1 MNSFLFLIIG
11 VPALEILIMIKIGQY
26 VGALNTVLLI
36 FFTAIVGVYYARIQG
51 MTTLRSAFQN
61 VYRNKVPIYEMLS
74 GASIAIAAFLLIIP
88 GFLTDVLGF
97 ALLIPLS
104 RRIILNLIIKKDIK
118 KNNENVIEAEIIE
131 DKKDEL

>member
-1 MNSFLFLIIG
+1 MNSFLFLIVGI
-11 VPALEILIMIKIGQY
+11 PALEILIMIKIGQY

-36 FFTAIVGVYYARIQG
+36 FLTAIIGVYYARIQG

-97 ALLIPLS
+97 ALLIPWS

>member
-36 FFTAIVGVYYARIQG
+36 FFTAIVGVYYARVQG
-51 MTTLRSAFQN
+51 INTLRSAFQN
-61 VYRNKVPIYEMLS
+61 VYKNKVPVYEMLS

-97 ALLIPLS
+97 ALLIPMSRKLILS
-104 RRIILNLIIKKDIK
+104 LIIKKDLK
-118 KNNENVIEAEIIE
+118 KNNEDIIEAEIIE

>member
-11 VPALEILIMIKIGQY
+11 LPALEILIMIKIGQY

-51 MTTLRSAFQN
+51 MATLRSAFQN
-61 VYRNKVPIYEMLS
+61 VYINRVPVYEMLS

-97 ALLIPLS
+97 ALLIPVSRKLVLS
-104 RRIILNLIIKKDIK
+104 LIIKKDIK
-118 KNNENVIEAEIIE
+118 KNNEDVIEAEIIE

>member
-1 MNSFLFLIIG
+1 MFDNKSGL
-11 VPALEILIMIKIGQY
+11 
-26 VGALNTVLLI
+26 
-36 FFTAIVGVYYARIQG
+36 AIVGVYYARIQG

>member
-36 FFTAIVGVYYARIQG
+36 FFTAVVGVYYGRIQG
-51 MTTLRSAFQN
+51 MSTLRSAFQN
-61 VYRNKVPIYEMLS
+61 VYINRVPVYEMLS

-97 ALLIPLS
+97 ALLIPVSRKLVLS
-104 RRIILNLIIKKDIK
+104 LIIKKDIK
-118 KNNENVIEAEIIE
+118 KNNEDVIEAEIIE

>member
-36 FFTAIVGVYYARIQG
+36 FFTAVVGVYFARIQG

-88 GFLTDVLGF
+88 GFITDVLGF

>member
-36 FFTAIVGVYYARIQG
+36 FFTAVVGVYCARIQG
-51 MTTLRSAFQN
+51 MTTLRSALQN

-88 GFLTDVLGF
+88 GFLTDILGF
-97 ALLIPLS
+97 ALLIPIS
-104 RRIILNLIIKKDIK
+104 RKIILNLIIKKDIK

>member
-36 FFTAIVGVYYARIQG
+36 FFTAIIGVYYARVQG
-51 MTTLRSAFQN
+51 INTLRSAFQN
-61 VYRNKVPIYEMLS
+61 VYKNKVPVYEMLS

-97 ALLIPLS
+97 ALLIPMSRKLILS
-104 RRIILNLIIKKDIK
+104 LIIKKDLK
-118 KNNENVIEAEIIE
+118 KNNEDIIEAEIIE

>member
-51 MTTLRSAFQN
+51 ITTLRSAFQN
-61 VYRNKVPIYEMLS
+61 VYKNKVPVYEMLS

-97 ALLIPLS
+97 ALLIPISRKLILS
-104 RRIILNLIIKKDIK
+104 LIIKKDLK
-118 KNNENVIEAEIIE
+118 KNDEDIIEAEIIE

>member
-1 MNSFLFLIIG
+1 MNSFLFLIVGI
-11 VPALEILIMIKIGQY
+11 PALEILIMIKIGQY

>member
-11 VPALEILIMIKIGQY
+11 LPALEILIMIKIGQY

-51 MTTLRSAFQN
+51 MSTLRSAFQN
-61 VYRNKVPIYEMLS
+61 AYRNKVPVYEMLS

-97 ALLIPLS
+97 ALLIPIT
-104 RRIILNLIIKKDIK
+104 RKIILSLIIKKDIK

>member
-11 VPALEILIMIKIGQY
+11 LPALEILIMIKIGQY

-36 FFTAIVGVYYARIQG
+36 FFTAVVGVYFARIQG
-51 MTTLRSAFQN
+51 MTTLRSALQN

-97 ALLIPLS
+97 ALLIPIT
-104 RRIILNLIIKKDIK
+104 RKIILSLIIKKDIK

>member
-36 FFTAIVGVYYARIQG
+36 FFTAVVGVYYARIQG
-51 MTTLRSAFQN
+51 MSTLRSAFQN
-61 VYRNKVPIYEMLS
+61 VYINKVPVYEMLS

-97 ALLIPLS
+97 ALLIPIS
-104 RRIILNLIIKKDIK
+104 RKIILSLIIKKDIK

>member
-36 FFTAIVGVYYARIQG
+36 FFTAVVGVYFARIQG
-51 MTTLRSAFQN
+51 MTTLRSALQN

-88 GFLTDVLGF
+88 GFLTDILGF
-97 ALLIPLS
+97 ALLIPIS
-104 RRIILNLIIKKDIK
+104 RKIILNLIIKKDIK

>member
-51 MTTLRSAFQN
+51 ITTLRSAFQN
-61 VYRNKVPIYEMLS
+61 VYKNKVPVYEMLS

-97 ALLIPLS
+97 ALLIPISRKLILS
-104 RRIILNLIIKKDIK
+104 LIIKKDLK
-118 KNNENVIEAEIIE
+118 KNNEDIIEAEIIE

>member
-11 VPALEILIMIKIGQY
+11 LPALEILIMIKIGQY

-36 FFTAIVGVYYARIQG
+36 FFTAVVGVYFARIQG
-51 MTTLRSAFQN
+51 MTTLRSALQN

-97 ALLIPLS
+97 ALLIPIS
-104 RRIILNLIIKKDIK
+104 RKIILNLIIKKDIK

>member
-11 VPALEILIMIKIGQY
+11 IPALEILIMIKIGQY

>member
-1 MNSFLFLIIG
+1 
-11 VPALEILIMIKIGQY
+11 MIKIGQY

-36 FFTAIVGVYYARIQG
+36 FFTAVVGVYFARIRG
-51 MTTLRSAFQN
+51 MTTLRSALQN

-97 ALLIPLS
+97 ALLIPIT
-104 RRIILNLIIKKDIK
+104 RKIILSLIIKKDIK
-118 KNNENVIEAEIIE
+118 KQ
-131 DKKDEL
+131 

>member
-36 FFTAIVGVYYARIQG
+36 FFTAVVGVYFARIQG
-51 MTTLRSAFQN
+51 MTTLRSALQN

-97 ALLIPLS
+97 ALLIPIS
-104 RRIILNLIIKKDIK
+104 RKIILNLIIKKDIK

>member
-1 MNSFLFLIIG
+1 MNSFLFLIVGI
-11 VPALEILIMIKIGQY
+11 PALEILIMIKIGQY

-97 ALLIPLS
+97 ALLIPVSRKLVLS
-104 RRIILNLIIKKDIK
+104 LIIKKDIK

>member
-36 FFTAIVGVYYARIQG
+36 FFTAVVGVYYARIQG

-97 ALLIPLS
+97 ALLIPVT
-104 RRIILNLIIKKDIK
+104 RKIILSLIIKKDIK

>member
-11 VPALEILIMIKIGQY
+11 LPALEILIMIKIGQY

-36 FFTAIVGVYYARIQG
+36 FFTAVVGVYCARIQG
-51 MTTLRSAFQN
+51 MTTLRSALQN

-88 GFLTDVLGF
+88 GFLTDILGF
-97 ALLIPLS
+97 ALLIPIS
-104 RRIILNLIIKKDIK
+104 RKIILNLIIKKDIK

>member
-36 FFTAIVGVYYARIQG
+36 FLTAIIGVYYARIQG

-61 VYRNKVPIYEMLS
+61 VYRNKVAYEMLS

-88 GFLTDVLGF
+88 GF
-97 ALLIPLS
+97 
-104 RRIILNLIIKKDIK
+104 
-118 KNNENVIEAEIIE
+118 
-131 DKKDEL
+131 

>member
-11 VPALEILIMIKIGQY
+11 IPALEILIMIKIGQY

-51 MTTLRSAFQN
+51 MSTLRSAFQN

>member
-11 VPALEILIMIKIGQY
+11 IPALEILIMIKIGQY

-88 GFLTDVLGF
+88 GFITDVLGF

>member
-11 VPALEILIMIKIGQY
+11 VPALEMLIMIKIGQY

-88 GFLTDVLGF
+88 GFITDVLGF

>member
-88 GFLTDVLGF
+88 GFITDVLGF

>member
-51 MTTLRSAFQN
+51 ITTLRSAFQN
-61 VYRNKVPIYEMLS
+61 VYKNKVPVYEMLS

-97 ALLIPLS
+97 ALLIPISRKLILS
-104 RRIILNLIIKKDIK
+104 LIIKKDLK
-118 KNNENVIEAEIIE
+118 KNEEDIIEAEIIE

>member
-36 FFTAIVGVYYARIQG
+36 FFTAVVGVYCARIQG
-51 MTTLRSAFQN
+51 MTTLRSALQN

-74 GASIAIAAFLLIIP
+74 GASIAIAAFVLIIP

-97 ALLIPLS
+97 ALLIPIS
-104 RRIILNLIIKKDIK
+104 RKIILNLIIKKDIK

>member
-36 FFTAIVGVYYARIQG
+36 FFTAVVGVYFARIQG
-51 MTTLRSAFQN
+51 MTTLRSALQN

-97 ALLIPLS
+97 ALLIPIS
-104 RRIILNLIIKKDIK
+104 RKIILSLIIKKDIK